1 MGSVTEMKEI
11 TLDVNYS
18 DLEILHKVETNC
30 GTVHVHVAVSLEI
43 PRGTKLLPLSIT
55 YNPRDPCSYYF
66 HPLRESP
73 ATRSSFLW

>member
-43 PRGTKLLPLSIT
+43 PRGTK
-55 YNPRDPCSYYF
+55 
-66 HPLRESP
+66 
-73 ATRSSFLW
+73 